1 MAYLRPEG
9 NWNWAE
15 SSKSFH
21 QFFNFGIECS
31 GDFILK
37 KAHIYFMHIFF
48 LEELNILQYKYII
61 IAKDPIILP

>member
-9 NWNWAE
+9 NWNWAG

-21 QFFNFGIECS
+21 RFFNFGIECS

-37 KAHIYFMHIFF
+37 KAHIYFLHFF
-48 LEELNILQYKYII
+48 PGRIKYFTLQIKQC
-61 IAKDPIILP
+61 